1 MKDDRKGYIQN
12 NELFLFAGLFFLAL
26 HLYIELEGF
35 FAGFGWSHPLV
46 NQKLA
51 AMINPPGA
59 ANRHWL
65 FTDSHWVLK
74 TGGGLCIILFSLGG
88 HSIKSVKMTRKRVL
102 TAIGLGLLLFFGTLP
117 MLTSTTLLAVLGV
130 PTLSMVY
137 IAMSFAGL
145 LYLIKG
151 VQNSNRLLGFV
162 PGSDEFNEEN
172 ESFPQQETRIDNEFS
187 VNIQIVFVYKK
198 KLRQGWINLTN
209 TFRSLL
215 IMGTPGS
222 GKSYGA
228 INSVIRQHIEKGC
241 TMYIYD
247 WKFPDLSLVAFNAMR
262 RHQKKLPKN
271 TKFYCINFDD
281 PSRSHRC
288 NPVDP
293 IYIQSIDDAYET
305 SKLMMCNINRTWI
318 GKEGDFWADSAINY
332 ATAVLWYLR
341 CYDKGQYCTFP
352 HLVEMMTID
361 YRKIFPLLME
371 REDLE
376 AYMVLF
382 ISAYTGGA
390 MEQLEGQM
398 GSARSGLAKLSSP
411 GVYWAMSAND
421 FTLDINNE
429 KAPKILCIGNN
440 NKKKNLYA
448 AALSLYN
455 ARVLNQINVPHQ
467 LPSSVVIDELPTIYF
482 QGLDNLIA
490 TGRGHRIST
499 TIAMQDF
506 SQLEKDYGKS
516 EAEAIRNTVGSVISG
531 AVKGNTA
538 KAIEDMLGKNVQRK
552 QSVTIQSEDTT
563 HSITTDLQPMMP
575 AAKVARMDAG
585 VFAGIVAGGY
595 GQESELKAF
604 HGKIIIDD
612 ADFKAEQ
619 KYKKLPEFSIF
630 AQEKGSVSKQVAENY
645 KRIKRETKD
654 LVATEIARLEKDSKL
669 PPVKTQ
675 KKNGRRN

>member
-1 MKDDRKGYIQN
+1 MKDERKGYIKN
-12 NELFLFAGLFFLAL
+12 NEMFLFAGLGAL
-26 HLYIELEGF
+26 GVHFYMELEGF
-35 FAGFGWSHPLV
+35 FAGFGWSVPVV
-46 NQKLA
+46 NQFIGKLF
-51 AMINPPGA
+51 NPPKFA
-59 ANRHWL
+59 
-65 FTDSHWVLK
+65 DSHWMLK
-74 TGGGLCIILFSLGG
+74 ASGGAFITAFSLGG
-88 HSIKSVKMTRKRVL
+88 HSIKSLNITKRQVG
-102 TAIGLGLLLFFGTLP
+102 TAIGIGMLLFFGTLP
-117 MLTSTTLLAVLGV
+117 MLTSTRLLDAMGINL
-130 PTLSMVY
+130 LSVAYM
-137 IAMSFAGL
+137 ALSFAGL

-151 VQNSNRLLGFV
+151 FQGVNRLMNFM
-162 PGSDEFNEEN
+162 PGTDEFNDEN

-187 VNIQIVFVYKK
+187 INIPILFVYKK
-198 KLRQGWINLTN
+198 KIRQGWINLTN
-209 TFRSLL
+209 TARSLL

-222 GKSYGA
+222 GKSYA
-228 INSVIRQHIEKGC
+228 VVNTVIRQHIEKGC

-262 RHQKKLPKN
+262 RHRKKLPEN

-293 IYIQSIDDAYET
+293 IYIQTIDDAYET
-305 SKLMMCNINRTWI
+305 AKLMMCNINRTWI

-332 ATAVLWYLR
+332 TTAVLWYLR
-341 CYDKGQYCTFP
+341 SYDKGQYCTFP
-352 HLVEMMTID
+352 HLVEMMTVD
-361 YRKIFPLLME
+361 YRKVFPLLME

-376 AYMVLF
+376 SYMTLF
-382 ISAYTGGA
+382 VSAYTGGA

-398 GSARSGLAKLSSP
+398 GSARSGIAKLSSP

-429 KAPKILCIGNN
+429 EAPKILCIGNN

-455 ARVLNQINVPHQ
+455 ARVLNQINIPGQ

-506 SQLEKDYGKS
+506 SQLERDYGKS

-538 KAIEDMLGKNVQRK
+538 KAIEEMLGKNVQRK

-563 HSITTDLQPMMP
+563 HSISTDLQPMMP
-575 AAKVARMDAG
+575 AAKVARMDTG

-604 HGKIIIDD
+604 HGKIVIDD

-619 KYKKLPEFSIF
+619 KAKKLPEFSIF
-630 AQEKGSVSKQVAENY
+630 AQDKGSISQQVADNY
-645 KRIKRETKD
+645 SRIKQETKD
-654 LVATEIARLEKDSKL
+654 LVKRELARLESGSK
-669 PPVKTQ
+669 PPSQAKPP
-675 KKNGRRN
+675 KKHDRRN